1 MPYLNSESIQ
11 RSGKK
16 IGYITY
22 RTDDKENYNET
33 ILINSTEYQKIAFE
47 DSNGTV
53 RFYKI
58 REPAIERNI
67 NGKDQYTKDSIEYRE
82 DLQSILSHKL
92 NKSNYTFVN
101 KFLKKNERSEN
112 DLKK

>member
-16 IGYITY
+16 ISYITY
-22 RTDDKENYNET
+22 RTDDKEIYNEN
-33 ILINSTEYQKIAFE
+33 IFINKTEYKKIAFE

-53 RFYKI
+53 RYYKI
-58 REPAIERNI
+58 REPAIERNR

-101 KFLKKNERSEN
+101 NFIKK
-112 DLKK
+112 K

>member
-22 RTDDKENYNET
+22 RTDDKEIYNEN
-33 ILINSTEYQKIAFE
+33 IFINKTEYKKIAFE

-53 RFYKI
+53 RYYKI
-58 REPAIERNI
+58 REPAIERNR

-101 KFLKKNERSEN
+101 NFIKK
-112 DLKK
+112 K